1 MVDPRHD
8 IDPHSADAGVA
19 ARLDARVA
27 AGTLSA
33 DPAQRAVADSL
44 DKVLDDIRAAQD
56 RSLLSRLTRR
66 KDSLQ
71 GLYIHGGVG
80 RGKTML
86 MDMFHDCLVA
96 RRYEG
101 GQFRL
106 HFHDFMVLAQ
116 DMIHAARNAGHKDP
130 VDTAA
135 AQLAKRGRVMCF
147 DEMEVRD
154 IADAMILAR
163 LFTALFDCGVVVIAT
178 SNRHA
183 DDLYKNGLHRDRFL
197 PFIGLLKD
205 RCRMLTIAD
214 GADWRANIL
223 AGLPSWYTPD
233 DARAAAALDAAF
245 ARLAG
250 DTPVGEDH
258 IRVAGREIH
267 FDHVAGDVA
276 RLGFASLCETP
287 LGARDYLAIASRF
300 AGLVIDHV
308 PVFTAANEPAAR
320 RFMWLV
326 DALYDRQRFLMASA
340 AGEIGDLY
348 NGQQYRFEFERTGS
362 RLREMTHRA
371 T

>member
-1 MVDPRHD
+1 MADPRHD
-8 IDPHSADAGVA
+8 IDLHSADASVA
-19 ARLDARVA
+19 ARLDARVM

-33 DPAQRAVADSL
+33 DPAQRAVADAL
-44 DKVLDDIRAAQD
+44 DRVLDDIRATQS
-56 RSLLSRLTRR
+56 RSFLSRLTHR

-96 RRYEG
+96 RRYAG

-106 HFHDFMVLAQ
+106 HFLDFMVLAQ
-116 DMIHAARNAGHKDP
+116 DMIHVARNAGHKDP
-130 VDTAA
+130 VDAA
-135 AQLAKRGRVMCF
+135 ATQLSKRGKVICF

-163 LFTALFDCGVVVIAT
+163 LFTGLFDRGVVVIAT

-183 DDLYKNGLHRDRFL
+183 DNLYENGLHRDRFL
-197 PFIGLLKD
+197 PFIALLKD

-214 GADWRANIL
+214 GADWRARML

-233 DARAAAALDAAF
+233 DANAAAALDAAF
-245 ARLAG
+245 AQLAG

-287 LGARDYLAIASRF
+287 LGARDYLAIAGRF

-326 DALYDRQRFLMASA
+326 DALYDRQRFLMVSA

-348 NGQQYRFEFERTGS
+348 DGQQYRFEFERTAS